1 MKKLEEVEQPYS
13 RAIVQLLRGPVDKE
27 IGLLWERILT
37 YQTEIQDYIH
47 TIGLELVCK
56 AIGRRAREYHGLGQ
70 EAIYRL

>member
-27 IGLLWERILT
+27 IGLLWERVLT
-37 YQTEIQDYIH
+37 YQTERRRICF
-47 TIGLELVCK
+47 CK